1 METYGSILIH
11 IHTHSHTRAHAF
23 IRFHSIPF
31 HHITSH
37 HISITLL
44 VGALE
49 HFLFSH
55 KILGIILPNW
65 RTHIFQ
71 DGLKLPTRLVLQT
84 DRQTNRCLPSGKLLN
99 MAIEIVDFPIKHGGS
114 FHSHV
119 KLPEGIY
126 CDQDGRG
133 HLFRPGV
140 CAEGRADVAG
150 RRGRRQE
157 TWLRQW
163 LNELWFMVDIW

>member
-1 METYGSILIH
+1 
-11 IHTHSHTRAHAF
+11 
-23 IRFHSIPF
+23 
-31 HHITSH
+31 
-37 HISITLL
+37 
-44 VGALE
+44 
-49 HFLFSH
+49 
-55 KILGIILPNW
+55 
-65 RTHIFQ
+65 
-71 DGLKLPTRLVLQT
+71 
-84 DRQTNRCLPSGKLLN
+84 